1 MKFNSAFDL
10 LEEDLRQAI
19 EALHYTQPTP
29 VQQHVI
35 PAFLEGKDC
44 LVQAQTGSGKTAA
57 YALPVCQ
64 LCHFEERQ
72 PQALILA
79 PTRELADQITQE
91 IQNFSLFRR

>member
-44 LVQAQTGSGKTAA
+44 LVQAQTGSGKTA
-57 YALPVCQ
+57 
-64 LCHFEERQ
+64 
-72 PQALILA
+72 
-79 PTRELADQITQE
+79 
-91 IQNFSLFRR
+91 N